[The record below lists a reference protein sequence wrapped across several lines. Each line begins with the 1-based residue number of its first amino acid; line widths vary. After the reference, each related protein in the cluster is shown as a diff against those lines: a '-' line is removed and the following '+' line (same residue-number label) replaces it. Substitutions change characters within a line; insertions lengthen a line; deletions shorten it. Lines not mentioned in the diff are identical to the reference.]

1 MINKILNKRIYQTT
15 VSEKWH
21 IQNKNTLSP
30 FYKSLKTKNY
40 NGKKVY
46 FFDFVNTL
54 KGCNVG
60 MIRETRYTTIPSH
73 LHKDMEM
80 NYVYS
85 GKCTFLIN
93 GKRITLKKGDVCILD
108 TDVVNSAEYK
118 NKDDIVFNI
127 IFKKEFFSS
136 IFLSQFNGS
145 DVLSEFLLNAVIGK
159 KSFDNF
165 LIFHTS
171 KIPEFAA
178 VFDMI
183 LQEHYFPKANSI
195 HVIEGYCSVLFFFLS
210 RLVGDVSQN
219 LIIDR
224 NDRNVLKI
232 LQEIENKDGNCS
244 LNELAE
250 KFHFSASTIY
260 KLLVTATGKN
270 FTQIKIDA
278 QLKKA
283 KFLLTETSMSIT
295 DIMLDTGIKNTTF
308 FYDKFLKKFGA
319 TPKEYRQKHRS
330 IEI

>member
-1 MINKILNKRIYQTT
+1 MNKILNKQIYQTT
-15 VSEKWH
+15 DSEKWH
-21 IQNKNTLSP
+21 LQNKNRLSP

-60 MIRETRYTTIPSH
+60 MIRETRYTIIPSH

-93 GKRITLKKGDVCILD
+93 GKRITLRKGDICILD

-118 NKDDIVFNI
+118 STEDIVFNI
-127 IFKKEFFSS
+127 IFKKNFFSS
-136 IFLSQFNGS
+136 VFLSQFNGS
-145 DVLSEFLLNAVIGK
+145 NVLSEFLLNAVIGK
-159 KSFDNF
+159 QCFDNF

-171 KIPEFAA
+171 KMPEFAT

-183 LQEHYFPKANSI
+183 LREHYFPKANSI
-195 HVIEGYCSVLFFFLS
+195 HVIESYCSVLLFYLS

-219 LIIDR
+219 LIIDG
-224 NDRNVLKI
+224 NDKNVLMI
-232 LQEIENKDGNCS
+232 LQEIEYCDGNCS
-244 LNELAE
+244 LNELAD
-250 KFHFSASTIY
+250 KFHFSTSTIY
-260 KLLVTATGKN
+260 KLLVNTTGKN
-270 FTQIKIDA
+270 FTQIKISA
-278 QLKKA
+278 QLEKA
-283 KFLLTETSMSIT
+283 KLLLKETSMSIT
-295 DIMLDTGIKNTTF
+295 NIMLNVGIKNTTF
-308 FYDKFLKKFGA
+308 FYDKFYKEFGE
-319 TPKEYRQKHRS
+319 TPKQFRQKNKS